1 MSPAL
6 RAFVAIPIPAMVTD
20 FVHQIQK
27 RLDSPAVNVRWVK
40 TGNLHL
46 TLKFLGDVD
55 PSSVGAI
62 ADQIDAVADATAPFE
77 LNASG
82 FGGFPNQRRAR
93 VLWVGLVGD
102 VECLKATWETLE
114 KNLVRVR
121 YKRENSRFSPHLTIG
136 RTRRRIDLQT
146 LGLSLDAL
154 TDMTSDS
161 FKVDRLLLI
170 KSVLKPTGAE
180 YTPLHVSHFA
190 C

>member
-6 RAFVAIPIPAMVTD
+6 RAFVAIPVPAMVTD

-27 RLDSPAVNVRWVK
+27 RLDSPAVNVRWVRAD
-40 TGNLHL
+40 NLHL
-46 TLKFLGDVD
+46 TLKFMGDVD
-55 PSSVGAI
+55 PSSVGVI
-62 ADQIDAVADATAPFE
+62 ADQMDAVAHATAPFE

-93 VLWVGLVGD
+93 VLWVGLGGD
-102 VECLKATWETLE
+102 VGCLKATWEMLE
-114 KNLVRVR
+114 KGLAKVSFNRE
-121 YKRENSRFSPHLTIG
+121 KRRFNPHLTIG

-154 TDMTSDS
+154 ADMTSDS